1 LNCKTNGF
9 TVSKTVSRG
18 RHGYGNEYKLKI
30 SPEMVGPAV
39 NQKWWEDNL
48 EYKKKQDEIRKRIE
62 AMKSL
67 GGPFGKRYSRMF
79 SGYGNL

>member
-1 LNCKTNGF
+1 
-9 TVSKTVSRG
+9 
-18 RHGYGNEYKLKI
+18 
-30 SPEMVGPAV
+30 MVGPAV